1 MRKYEQIQHLSGKA
15 FRRLV
20 GVKKKTFEMM
30 LACVAPAEAEKQS
43 KGGRPNRL
51 CLADRLL
58 MCLEYWREYRT
69 YFHLGQSYGISE
81 SACYRTCVKLEQQL
95 IRHPKFRLP
104 GKKALYDKNRDEM
117 LVLDVTETP
126 VQRPKKSA
134 GNKRNG

>member
-1 MRKYEQIQHLSGKA
+1 MSKYEQIQHLSGKA

-20 GVKKKTFEMM
+20 GVKKKTFETM
-30 LACVAPAEAEKQS
+30 LACLEPTEAEKKH

-69 YFHLGQSYGISE
+69 YFHLGQSYGLSE
-81 SACYRTCVKLEQQL
+81 SVCYRTCVKLEQQL
-95 IRHPKFRLP
+95 IQHSTFRLP
-104 GKKALYDKNRDEM
+104 GKKTLYDKNRDEV
-117 LVLDVTETP
+117 LILDVTETP

-134 GNKRNG
+134 GNKSSG

>member
-1 MRKYEQIQHLSGKA
+1 MRKYEQIQYLSDKA

-30 LACVAPAEAEKQS
+30 LVCLEPAETEKQR

-81 SACYRTCVKLEQQL
+81 SVCYRTCVKIERLLIQQSQ
-95 IRHPKFRLP
+95 FRLP
-104 GKKALYDKNRDEM
+104 GKKALYDKNYNKM
-117 LVLDVTETP
+117 LVLDVTEMP
-126 VQRPKKSA
+126 VY
-134 GNKRNG
+134 